1 MTVTCVGHKYRQAR
15 CIASLQVVTLAVVKL
30 KPTKSLSK
38 YHQNQLIKLYRY
50 KYIA

>member
-1 MTVTCVGHKYRQAR
+1 MTVTCIGHKYRQAR

-38 YHQNQLIKLYRY
+38 YQNQLIKLNRY